1 MRSQCFVCI
10 SQPSPSLTGTNGSLY
25 VRPFLFGSGP
35 RPYTVDVAVFADVS
49 ALGFMYVNGSDST

>member
-1 MRSQCFVCI
+1 MLCI